1 MGGAQAATRHPR
13 RAVVRGPR
21 NLVNRGITGRGE
33 GGEDVPNPSH
43 RSALRGSPS
52 ALLPLLPGPAF
63 SAVLTLAPA
72 LLFAWRDPAQNRWPA
87 LVLGLALVLDGAAR
101 IVARAVRRRT
111 GVETEF
117 RGLPSPMLALG
128 NAAWIGGAI
137 MAVGAG
143 LRPDLFPLLAC
154 ALAGLVAMGA
164 LARIAL
170 ARMVVVIDAA
180 ERAAAEAKAE
190 GTRR

>member
-1 MGGAQAATRHPR
+1 M
-13 RAVVRGPR
+13 
-21 NLVNRGITGRGE
+21 
-33 GGEDVPNPSH
+33 PNASH

-52 ALLPLLPGPAF
+52 GRLPLLPGTALG
-63 SAVLTLAPA
+63 AVLTLAPA
-72 LLFAWRDPAQNRWPA
+72 LLFAWRDPVPNRWPA
-87 LVLGLALVLDGAAR
+87 LALVLALVLDAAAR
-101 IVARAVRRRT
+101 IAARAVRQRT

-128 NAAWIGGAI
+128 NATWIGGAI

-170 ARMVVVIDAA
+170 ARMVIVIDAA
-180 ERAAAEAKAE
+180 ARAEAEAKAE
-190 GTRR
+190 GTRP